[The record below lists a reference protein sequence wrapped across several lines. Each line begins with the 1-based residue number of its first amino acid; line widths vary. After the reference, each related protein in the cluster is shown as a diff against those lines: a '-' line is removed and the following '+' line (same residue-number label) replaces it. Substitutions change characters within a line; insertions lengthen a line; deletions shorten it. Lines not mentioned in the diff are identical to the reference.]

1 MRIPAAHLVRTAGA
15 ALAVAGVCG
24 AAAAGVARAA
34 PAAAEQAGGPVT
46 FTRDVA
52 PLLRA
57 RCVACH
63 RPNGI
68 GPFSLTTYA
77 EARPRAAALAAA
89 AAARR
94 MPPWKP
100 VPGHG
105 RFRNERRLADEEI
118 ALLSRWAAAGAPEG
132 DPTGRPEP
140 PPAGGGWQLG
150 TPDLVVTMPAPFRLP
165 SGDADVYRNFVLPV
179 ELDARRWVRAVELR
193 PGSGGGR
200 VIHHARILLDGTGAA
215 RARDAED
222 AKPGYDGLMVDDA
235 RFPAGHF
242 LGWAPGR
249 TPTALPEEIAWP
261 LDPGTD
267 LVLQLHLLPAR
278 EPVDVQPAVGLHF
291 ADRPAA
297 LTPVSVL
304 LTSKALRIPA
314 GDPAHVVEDSFRL
327 PAAVDVLGIA
337 PHMHYLGR
345 RVEAGATLPDGR
357 EEPLLRIDDW
367 DFDWQ
372 DEYRYREPVHLPA
385 GTRLRV
391 RFTFDNSAANPRNP
405 HDPPVTVGFGP
416 RAADEMAELLLQVL
430 PVGDPEALARG
441 LAVKQAR
448 DDILGYQSLL
458 RADPADAV
466 NHAALAV
473 RYLEVGQV
481 ALAREHLER
490 ARALAPDFPDAHFN
504 LGGVA
509 LAEGDTAA
517 AVAAYRRAIALR
529 PDYPEA
535 HNNLGGLLAAA
546 GALDEAVAHYR
557 QAIRFDPG
565 HSGAHY
571 NLANV
576 LLGRGETAD
585 AIRHYRLALAAAPND
600 PDVLNNLARALAGAG
615 GAAEAAG
622 LYRRAIAAGP
632 GLAAPRLGLAWIR
645 ATAADEALRDGAE
658 ALRLAAEALRIGGDG
673 HPDALDTLAAAYAA
687 AGRFADAAAAAR
699 RAAARAR
706 AAPGLEGLA
715 AEIEE
720 RRRRYLRGEP
730 YRAPPPEPAP

>member
-1 MRIPAAHLVRTAGA
+1 MRTPTAHLARTAGA
-15 ALAVAGVCG
+15 ALVAAGVCG
-24 AAAAGVARAA
+24 GAAAGVARAA

-46 FTRDVA
+46 FARDVA

-77 EARPRAAALAAA
+77 EARARADALAAA

-105 RFRNERRLADEEI
+105 RFRDERRLADEEI
-118 ALLSRWAAAGAPEG
+118 ALLARWAAAGAPEG
-132 DPTGRPEP
+132 DPAGRPEP
-140 PPAGGGWQLG
+140 AAAGGGWRLG
-150 TPDLVVTMPAPFRLP
+150 TPDLVVTMPAPFGLP

-193 PGSGGGR
+193 PGPGGGR
-200 VIHHARILLDGTGAA
+200 VIHHARIMLDETGAA

-222 AKPGYDGLMVDDA
+222 AEPGYDGLMVDHA

-249 TPTALPEEIAWP
+249 TPAALPDEIAWP

-278 EPVDVQPAVGLHF
+278 EPVAVRPAVGLHF

-304 LTSKALRIPA
+304 LTSKAIRIPA

-327 PAAVDVLGIA
+327 PAAVDVLAVA
-337 PHMHYLGR
+337 PHMHYLGK
-345 RVEAGATLPDGR
+345 RVRADATLPDGR

-385 GTRLRV
+385 GTRLRA
-391 RFTFDNSAANPRNP
+391 RFTFDNSSANPRNP

-430 PVGDPEALARG
+430 PIGDPDALARG

-473 RYLEVGQV
+473 RYLDVGRA

-490 ARALAPDFPDAHFN
+490 AAALAPDFPDAHFN
-504 LGGVA
+504 LGAVA

-517 AVAAYRRAIALR
+517 AIASYRRAIALR

-546 GALDEAVAHYR
+546 GDLDEALVHYR
-557 QAIRFDPG
+557 LAVRFDPG
-565 HSGAHY
+565 HSAAHY

-585 AIRHYRLALAAAPND
+585 AVRHYRLALAAAPND
-600 PDVLNNLARALAGAG
+600 ADVLNNLARALAGAG
-615 GAAEAAG
+615 AAAEAAG
-622 LYRRAIAAGP
+622 LYRRAAAAGP

-645 ATAADEALRDGAE
+645 ATAADEALRDGPE
-658 ALRLAAEALRIGGDG
+658 ALRLAAEALRIAGGG
-673 HPDALDTLAAAYAA
+673 HPEALDTLAAAYAA
-687 AGRFADAAAAAR
+687 AGRFEEAAAAAR

-706 AAPGLEGLA
+706 ATPGLEDLA
-715 AEIEE
+715 AAIEE
-720 RRRRYLRGEP
+720 RLRLYLRREP
-730 YRAPPPEPAP
+730 YRAPR